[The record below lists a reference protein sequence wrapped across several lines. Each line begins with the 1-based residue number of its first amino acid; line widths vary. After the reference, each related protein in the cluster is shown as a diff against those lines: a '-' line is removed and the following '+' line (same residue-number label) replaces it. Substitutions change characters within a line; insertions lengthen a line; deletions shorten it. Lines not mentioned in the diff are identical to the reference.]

1 MRPTIWI
8 AGLLSVLLATA
19 ATAREPA
26 PAFEGRMSLGHRQ
39 VVRAVPLPELAPKR
53 GKIVR
58 SCRRWRILAAQLG
71 ETYAGH
77 RLRETVL
84 ERQCG
89 FHEDTAARTAWS
101 WPWSS
106 LEGSDPLPPRLHR
119 MYRAWEIRCTPAGER
134 RRCAALTRIDQPDGQ
149 SEIVAHIVID
159 VVAGRESVLW
169 RLFVPNHGER
179 AQPAVARGTVPG
191 TTDRRL
197 ALGEVRYR
205 LGASEVVD
213 GFPAC
218 GAHGCLMEADLRRGA
233 AVVSRLWDGR
243 ALDLDVRLA
252 GAAPIQVTIP
262 ADGFRAA
269 FGELLRLRREDIR
282 GQGR

>member
-1 MRPTIWI
+1 MQRAIRL
-8 AGLLSVLLATA
+8 AGMLATLLATS
-19 ATAREPA
+19 ATAGEPV

-39 VVRAVPLPELAPKR
+39 AVRAVPLPELMPNR
-53 GKIVR
+53 GKII
-58 SCRRWRILAAQLG
+58 SQCRRWRALAAQLG

-84 ERQCG
+84 ARQCG
-89 FHEDTAARTAWS
+89 FEEDPAAKTAWS

-106 LEGSDPLPPRLHR
+106 LEGQEPLPPRLHR
-119 MYRAWEIRCTPAGER
+119 AYHAWEIRCTPAGER
-134 RRCAALTRIDQPDGQ
+134 RRCAALTRIDRPDGQ
-149 SEIVAHIVID
+149 GEVVTHIVID
-159 VVAGRESVLW
+159 RVAGRESVLW
-169 RLFVPNHGER
+169 RLFVPGRRER
-179 AQPAVARGTVPG
+179 AEPAVARGAVPG

-205 LGASEVVD
+205 LGAHELVD

-218 GAHGCLMEADLRRGA
+218 GRRGCLMEADLRHA
-233 AVVSRLWDGR
+233 ASLVSRLWDGR
-243 ALDLDVRLA
+243 PLDLDVRLA
-252 GAAPIQVTIP
+252 SAAPIEVTIP

-269 FGELLRLRREDIR
+269 FGELLRLRREDSR